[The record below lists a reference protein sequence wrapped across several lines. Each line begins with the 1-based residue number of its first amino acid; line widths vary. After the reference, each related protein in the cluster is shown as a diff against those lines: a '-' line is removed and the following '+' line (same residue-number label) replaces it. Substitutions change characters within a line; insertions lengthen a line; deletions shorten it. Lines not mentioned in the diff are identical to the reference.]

1 MSEKLLEVQHLK
13 QYFPVKGKLFQ
24 SAYVQAV
31 DDVSFYINK
40 GETLGLVG
48 ESGCGKTTTGRTIL
62 RLYEPTG
69 GKIIYDGV
77 DVTNVDFKPYRKK
90 MQIVFQDPYASLDSR
105 MTVGD
110 IIGEPIDI
118 HKLAA
123 NNKDRNDKILALLER
138 VGLNS
143 EHANRYPHEFSG
155 GQRQRIGIAR
165 ALAVNPEFI
174 VCDEPISALDVSIQA
189 QVVNMFEDLQ
199 REMGLTYLF
208 IAHDLAIVK
217 HISNR
222 IGVMYLGKMMEL
234 TDSKNLYANP
244 IHPYT
249 KSLLSAI
256 PVPDPKLSRTKQR
269 IVLEGDIPSPLNPPS
284 GCRFRTRCPYATE
297 QCAAEEPQFKEYE
310 SGHFA
315 ACHRIGEI

>member
-1 MSEKLLEVQHLK
+1 MSKKLLEVQHL
-13 QYFPVKGKLFQ
+13 QQFFPVKGKLFQ
-24 SAYVQAV
+24 KQYVQAV
-31 DDVSFYINK
+31 DDISFYIDK
-40 GETLGLVG
+40 GETFGLVG

-69 GKIIYDGV
+69 GKIIYDGT
-77 DVTNVDFKPYRKK
+77 DVTNVDFTPYRKK
-90 MQIVFQDPYASLDSR
+90 MQIVFQDPYASLDPR

-110 IIGEPIDI
+110 IVGEPIDI
-118 HKLAA
+118 HHLASNA
-123 NNKDRNDKILALLER
+123 KERNDRILTLLEQ

-199 REMGLTYLF
+199 EKMGLTYLF

-222 IGVMYLGKMMEL
+222 IGVMYLGKMVEMASS
-234 TDSKNLYANP
+234 DALYAHP
-244 IHPYT
+244 LHPYT
-249 KSLLSAI
+249 QSLLSAI
-256 PVPDPKLSRTKQR
+256 PIPDPEQSRKRNR
-269 IVLEGDIPSPLNPPS
+269 IVLEGDVPSPLNPPS

-297 QCAAEEPQFKEYE
+297 RCAQEIPEFKEYDT
-310 SGHFA
+310 GHFA
-315 ACHRIGEI
+315 ACHRIGEF